1 MLLLDGEKAFDYVQ
15 WGWIDAVLECMRF
28 PPCFRHLISAIYQGA
43 QMRFKVNG
51 HLSKREAQTNGVRQG
66 CPCSPLLYIIA
77 LQPLL
82 AMLEQDDRI
91 LGIDVPG
98 GRVKHFSYAA
108 QTNTLHYFSSLLL
121 PRAVRR
127 LHPDAVR
134 RRLPRHASPP
144 PPQPA
149 RVCVVSTPVAWASRI
164 RFAGARPREV
174 VGCALLVKKE
184 KKKNS

>member
-1 MLLLDGEKAFDYVQ
+1 
-15 WGWIDAVLECMRF
+15 
-28 PPCFRHLISAIYQGA
+28 
-43 QMRFKVNG
+43 MRFKVNG

-174 VGCALLVKKE
+174 VGCALLLVFRTRASLPRPPPLTPPPPCLPLPSLTRCVPRHFVFPKQFL
-184 KKKNS
+184 